1 MPSELLNSVLN
12 TLGDIVSIE
21 PDVLEKHA
29 CDWSNVNRQ
38 QPLAVLRPRSVA
50 EVSAALRACYGAG
63 IAVVPQG
70 GLTGLTGGATPQA
83 GQVVLSLERLKGIEE
98 IDRDSATMTVLA
110 GTPLEMAQKAA
121 EEAGLY
127 LALDIGSRGS
137 CQIGGNIATN
147 AGGNHVIRY
156 GMARAQVLGL
166 ETVLADG
173 TILSA
178 LTKVM
183 KNNAGYDLN
192 QLFIGSEGTLGIVTR
207 AVLRLHAKPR
217 SKSTALIAAP
227 GYDAAVR
234 ILRRLQAELGEVS
247 GFEAM
252 WPDFY
257 RYVTS
262 DPATGAKPLPD
273 AHPFYAL
280 TEFQGNEP
288 ERDGAR
294 LEDCLTTAIETG
306 DALDA
311 VIAQS
316 EREAR
321 SFWKIREG
329 EPLDRLPY
337 LINFDVSAPT
347 AQLGAL
353 GGRLKAALIA
363 RWPEGLFFVYGHI
376 GDGNI
381 HLSAWAGGTMEQ
393 VTHEMDEIVYGEV
406 RRIGGSISAEHGIGT
421 LKRNYLG
428 HSRSPAEIEV
438 MRRIKAALDP
448 KGILNPGKVV

>member
-1 MPSELLNSVLN
+1 MSFDPLSKLNVL
-12 TLGDIVSIE
+12 GEIVSTE

-38 QPLAVLRPRSVA
+38 RPLAVLRPRSAA
-50 EVSAALRACYGAG
+50 EVSASLRACHAAG

-70 GLTGLTGGATPQA
+70 GLTGLAGGATPQA

-173 TILSA
+173 TVLTA
-178 LTKVM
+178 LAKVM
-183 KNNAGYDLN
+183 KNNTGYDLN
-192 QLFIGSEGTLGIVTR
+192 QLFIGSEGTLGVVTR
-207 AVLRLHAKPR
+207 AVLRLHARPL
-217 SKSTALIAAP
+217 SKSTALIATS
-227 GYDAAVR
+227 GFDAAVR
-234 ILRRLQAELGEVS
+234 VLCRLQAELGEVS

-257 RYVTS
+257 RYVT
-262 DPATGAKPLPD
+262 DKAGIKPMVET
-273 AHPFYAL
+273 HPFYAL

-294 LEDCLTTAIETG
+294 LEECLGAAIEAG

-321 SFWKIREG
+321 SFWKIHEG

-353 GGRLKAALIA
+353 GDRLKTALTA
-363 RWPEGLFFVYGHI
+363 RWPEGVFFVYGHV

-381 HLSAWAGGTMEQ
+381 HLSGWAGGTMEQ
-393 VTHEMDEIVYGEV
+393 VAHEMDEIVYGEV

-421 LKRNYLG
+421 LKRDYLG
-428 HSRSPAEIEV
+428 HSRSAAEIEV

-448 KGILNPGKVV
+448 KGILNPGKVI

>member
-1 MPSELLNSVLN
+1 MSSELLISALN
-12 TLGDIVSIE
+12 ALGEIVSTE

-38 QPLAVLRPRSVA
+38 RPLAVLRPRSVA
-50 EVSAALRACYGAG
+50 EVSAAMRACHAAG

-70 GLTGLTGGATPQA
+70 GLTGLAGGATPRA
-83 GQVVLSLERLKGIEE
+83 GQVVLSLERLKGIDE

-178 LTKVM
+178 LSKVM

-217 SKSTALIAAP
+217 SKSTALIATT

-234 ILRRLQAELGEVS
+234 VLRRLQAELGEVS

-257 RYVTS
+257 RYVTTH
-262 DPATGAKPLPD
+262 AGAKPMMD
-273 AHPFYAL
+273 SHPFYAL
-280 TEFQGNEP
+280 CEFQGSEP

-294 LEDCLTTAIETG
+294 LEECLAATIETG

-321 SFWKIREG
+321 SFWTIREG

-353 GGRLKAALIA
+353 GDRLKANLAA
-363 RWPEGLFFVYGHI
+363 RWPEGLFFVYGHV

-381 HLSAWAGGTMEQ
+381 HLSAWAGGTMQQ
-393 VTHEMDEIVYGEV
+393 VAHEMDEIVYSEV

-421 LKRNYLG
+421 LKRDYLG
-428 HSRSPAEIEV
+428 HSRSAAEIEL
-438 MRRIKAALDP
+438 MRRIKSALDP
-448 KGILNPGKVV
+448 KNILNPGKVI

>member
-1 MPSELLNSVLN
+1 MSSELSISALNA
-12 TLGDIVSIE
+12 LGEIVSTE
-21 PDVLEKHA
+21 SDVLEKHA
-29 CDWSNVNRQ
+29 CDWSGVNRQ
-38 QPLAVLRPRSVA
+38 RPLAVLRPRSVA
-50 EVSAALRACYGAG
+50 EVSAALRACHAAG

-70 GLTGLTGGATPQA
+70 GLTGLAGGATPQA

-98 IDRDSATMTVLA
+98 VDRDSATMTVLA

-121 EEAGLY
+121 EDAGLY

-173 TILSA
+173 TILTA
-178 LTKVM
+178 LSKVM

-207 AVLRLHAKPR
+207 AVLRLNAKPR
-217 SKSTALIAAP
+217 SKSTALIATA

-234 ILRRLQAELGEVS
+234 VLRRLQAELGEVS

-257 RYVTS
+257 RYVTEH
-262 DPATGAKPLPD
+262 AGIKPM
-273 AHPFYAL
+273 AETHPFYAL
-280 TEFQGNEP
+280 TEFQGSEP
-288 ERDGAR
+288 ERDGMR
-294 LEDCLTTAIETG
+294 LEDCLGAAIEAG

-311 VIAQS
+311 LIAQS

-353 GGRLKAALIA
+353 GERLKAALIA
-363 RWPEGLFFVYGHI
+363 RWPEGLFFVYGHV

-381 HLSAWAGGTMEQ
+381 HLSAWAGGTMDA
-393 VTHEMDEIVYGEV
+393 VAHEMDEIVYGEV

-421 LKRNYLG
+421 LKRAYLG
-428 HSRSPAEIEV
+428 HSRSAAEIDV

-448 KGILNPGKVV
+448 KGILNPGKVI

>member
-1 MPSELLNSVLN
+1 MSSELLISALN
-12 TLGDIVSIE
+12 ALGEIVSTE
-21 PDVLEKHA
+21 MDVLEKHA

-38 QPLAVLRPRSVA
+38 RPLAVLRPRSVA
-50 EVSAALRACYGAG
+50 EVSASLGACHAAG
-63 IAVVPQG
+63 LAVVPQG
-70 GLTGLTGGATPQA
+70 GLTGLAGGATPQA

-98 IDRDSATMTVLA
+98 IDRDSATMTLLA
-110 GTPLEMAQKAA
+110 GTPLEMAQNAA

-173 TILSA
+173 TVLTALS
-178 LTKVM
+178 KVM

-207 AVLRLHAKPR
+207 AVLRLHARPR
-217 SKSTALIAAP
+217 SKSTALIATT

-234 ILRRLQAELGEVS
+234 VLRRLQAELGEVS

-257 RYVTS
+257 RYVTQHS
-262 DPATGAKPLPD
+262 GIKPMAD
-273 AHPFYAL
+273 THPFYAL
-280 TEFQGNEP
+280 TEFQGSEP
-288 ERDGAR
+288 ERDGTR
-294 LEDCLTTAIETG
+294 LEECLGTAIEAG

-311 VIAQS
+311 VVAQS

-353 GGRLKAALIA
+353 GDRLKASLAA
-363 RWPEGLFFVYGHI
+363 RWPQGLFFVYGHV

-381 HLSAWAGGTMEQ
+381 HLSGWAGGRMDE
-393 VTHEMDEIVYGEV
+393 VAHEMDEIVYGEV

-421 LKRNYLG
+421 LKRAYLG
-428 HSRSPAEIEV
+428 HSRSAAEIEV

-448 KGILNPGKVV
+448 KGILNPGKVI

>member
-1 MPSELLNSVLN
+1 MSLDLLKS
-12 TLGDIVSIE
+12 LGEMVSTE

-29 CDWSNVNRQ
+29 CDWSNVDRQ
-38 QPLAVLRPRSVA
+38 RPLAVLRPRTVEEISK
-50 EVSAALRACYGAG
+50 ALRLCHDSG

-70 GLTGLTGGATPQA
+70 GLTGLAGGATPRA

-110 GTPLEMAQKAA
+110 GTPLEAAQSAA
-121 EEAGLY
+121 EDAGLY

-173 TILSA
+173 TVLTA

-207 AVLRLHAKPR
+207 VVLRLRAKPR
-217 SKSTALIAAP
+217 GKSTALIATP
-227 GYDAAVR
+227 GYDATVKL
-234 ILRRLQAELGEVS
+234 LRRLQTSLGEVS
-247 GFEAM
+247 AFEAM
-252 WPDFY
+252 WPEFY
-257 RYVTS
+257 RYVADHPS
-262 DPATGAKPLPD
+262 TGVKPLAD
-273 AHPFYAL
+273 HHPLYAL
-280 TEFQGNEP
+280 TEFCGSEP
-288 ERDGAR
+288 ERDSAR
-294 LEDCLTTAIETG
+294 LEECLGVAIEAG
-306 DALDA
+306 EAIDAL
-311 VIAQS
+311 IAQS

-321 SFWKIREG
+321 SFWRIREG
-329 EPLDRLPY
+329 EALDRLPY

-353 GGRLKAALIA
+353 AERLRTALTA
-363 RWPEGLFFVYGHI
+363 RWPAGHFYVYGHV

-381 HLSAWAGGTMEQ
+381 HLSAWAGDSLES
-393 VTHEMDEIVYGEV
+393 VAHEMDEIVYGEV

-421 LKRNYLG
+421 LKRAYLG
-428 HSRSPAEIEV
+428 HSRSEAEIEV

-448 KGILNPGKVV
+448 KGILNPGKVI

>member
-1 MPSELLNSVLN
+1 MSFDLLKS
-12 TLGDIVSIE
+12 LGEMVSTE

-38 QPLAVLRPRSVA
+38 RPLAVLRPRSVA
-50 EVSAALRACYGAG
+50 DISAALRLCHRAG

-70 GLTGLTGGATPQA
+70 GLTGLAGGATPQA
-83 GQVVLSLERLKGIEE
+83 GQVALSLERLKGVEE
-98 IDRDSATMTVLA
+98 IDRDSATITVLA
-110 GTPLEMAQKAA
+110 GTPLEVAQKAA
-121 EEAGLY
+121 AEAGLY
-127 LALDIGSRGS
+127 LALDIGARGS
-137 CQIGGNIATN
+137 CQIGGNVATN

-173 TILSA
+173 TILTS

-207 AVLRLHAKPR
+207 VVLRLHALPR
-217 SKSTALIAAP
+217 SKSTALIATS
-227 GYDAAVR
+227 GYEATVKL
-234 ILRRLQAELGEVS
+234 LRRLQNALGDIS
-247 GFEAM
+247 AFEAM

-257 RYVTS
+257 RYVT
-262 DPATGAKPLPD
+262 DHPATGIKPMAD
-273 AHPFYAL
+273 KHPFYAL
-280 TEFQGNEP
+280 TEFQGSEP

-294 LEDCLTTAIETG
+294 LEECLGAAIEDG
-306 DALDA
+306 EALDA
-311 VIAQS
+311 LIAQS

-321 SFWKIREG
+321 SFWTIREG
-329 EPLDRLPY
+329 AALDLLPY

-353 GGRLKAALIA
+353 AERTKAALIA
-363 RWPEGLFFVYGHI
+363 RWPEGLFFVYGHV

-381 HLSAWAGGTMEQ
+381 HLSAWAGGTLDA
-393 VTHEMDEIVYGEV
+393 VAHEMDEIVYGEV

-421 LKRNYLG
+421 LKRAYLG
-428 HSRSPAEIEV
+428 HSRSAAEIEL

-448 KGILNPGKVV
+448 KGILNPGKVI

>member
-1 MPSELLNSVLN
+1 MSLDLLSA
-12 TLGDIVSIE
+12 LGEMVSTE
-21 PDVLEKHA
+21 SDLLDKHA

-38 QPLAVLRPRSVA
+38 RPRAVLRPRTVA
-50 EVSAALRACYGAG
+50 EVSSALKLCHAHG

-70 GLTGLTGGATPQA
+70 GLTGLAGGATPRA

-98 IDRDSATMTVLA
+98 IDADSATMTVLA
-110 GTPLEMAQKAA
+110 GTPLETAQKAA
-121 EEAGLY
+121 EGAGLY

-137 CQIGGNIATN
+137 CQIGGNVATN

-173 TILSA
+173 TVLSS

-183 KNNAGYDLN
+183 KNNTGYDLN
-192 QLFIGSEGTLGIVTR
+192 QLFIGSEGTLGIITR
-207 AVLRLHAKPR
+207 VVLRLYPR
-217 SKSTALIAAP
+217 PRARRTALIATADY
-227 GYDAAVR
+227 GATVR
-234 ILRRLQAELGEVS
+234 LLRRLQRELGDVS
-247 GFEAM
+247 AFEAM

-257 RYVTS
+257 RYVTDHPS
-262 DPATGAKPLPD
+262 TGVKPMAD
-273 AHPFYAL
+273 THPFYAL
-280 TEFQGNEP
+280 SEFQGSEP
-288 ERDGAR
+288 DRDCTR
-294 LEDCLTTAIETG
+294 LEECLARAIEAG

-311 VIAQS
+311 LLAQS

-321 SFWKIREG
+321 SFWTIREG
-329 EPLDRLPY
+329 AALDLLPY

-353 GGRLKAALIA
+353 ADRLKANLTA

-381 HLSAWAGGTMEQ
+381 HLSAWAGGAMDD
-393 VTHEMDEIVYGEV
+393 VAHEMDEIVYGEV

-421 LKRNYLG
+421 LKRAYLG
-428 HSRSPAEIEV
+428 HSRSAAEIEI
-438 MRRIKAALDP
+438 MRRIKTALDP
-448 KGILNPGKVV
+448 RGILNPGKVI

>member
-1 MPSELLNSVLN
+1 MSSELLISALN
-12 TLGDIVSIE
+12 ALGDIVSTE

-38 QPLAVLRPRSVA
+38 RPLAVLRPRSVA
-50 EVSAALRACYGAG
+50 EVSAALRACHAAG

-70 GLTGLTGGATPQA
+70 GLTGLAGGATPQA
-83 GQVVLSLERLKGIEE
+83 GQVVLSLEKLKGVEE
-98 IDRDSATMTVLA
+98 IDRDSAAMTVLA

-121 EEAGLY
+121 EDAGLY

-166 ETVLADG
+166 EAVLADG

-178 LTKVM
+178 LSKVM

-192 QLFIGSEGTLGIVTR
+192 QLFIGSEGTLGVVTR

-217 SKSTALIAAP
+217 SKTTALIATTR
-227 GYDAAVR
+227 YDAAVR
-234 ILRRLQAELGEVS
+234 VLRRLQAELGEVS
-247 GFEAM
+247 GFESM

-257 RYVTS
+257 RYVTDS
-262 DPATGAKPLPD
+262 SGIKPLAD
-273 AHPFYAL
+273 THPFYAL
-280 TEFQGNEP
+280 IEFQGSEP
-288 ERDGAR
+288 DRDGAR
-294 LEDCLTTAIETG
+294 LEECLGAAIESG
-306 DALDA
+306 DVLDAL
-311 VIAQS
+311 IAQS

-337 LINFDVSAPT
+337 LINFDGSAPT

-353 GGRLKAALIA
+353 GDRLKASLGA
-363 RWPEGLFFVYGHI
+363 RWPDGLFFVYGHI

-381 HLSAWAGGTMEQ
+381 HLSAWAGGTMAQ
-393 VTHEMDEIVYGEV
+393 VAHEMDEIVYDEV

-421 LKRNYLG
+421 LKRDYLG
-428 HSRSPAEIEV
+428 HSRSAAEIEV

-448 KGILNPGKVV
+448 KGILNPGKVI

>member
-1 MPSELLNSVLN
+1 MDISTVLK
-12 TLGDIVSIE
+12 TLGDMVSTE

-29 CDWSNVNRQ
+29 CDWSDVDRQ
-38 QPLAVLRPRSVA
+38 RPLAVLRPRSVA
-50 EVSAALRACYGAG
+50 EVSLALKTCNELGL
-63 IAVVPQG
+63 AVVPQG
-70 GLTGLTGGATPQA
+70 GLTGLAGGATPKA
-83 GQVVLSLERLKGIEE
+83 GQVVLSLERLKGVEE

-110 GTPLEMAQKAA
+110 GTPLETAQKAA

-173 TILSA
+173 TVLSA

-207 AVLRLHAKPR
+207 AVLRLHSRKQG
-217 SKSTALIAAP
+217 KTTALVATPDYAAT
-227 GYDAAVR
+227 VKL
-234 ILRRLQAELGEVS
+234 LRRLQAGLGEIS

-257 RYVTS
+257 RFIVEHPS
-262 DPATGAKPLPD
+262 TGAKPLAAD
-273 AHPFYAL
+273 HPFYAL
-280 TEFQGNEP
+280 IEYQGNEA
-288 ERDGAR
+288 ERDRERFEA
-294 LEDCLTTAIETG
+294 CLGEAIESG
-306 DALDA
+306 EALDG
-311 VIAQS
+311 VVAQS

-329 EPLDRLPY
+329 EPLDMYPY

-347 AQLGAL
+347 AQLGDLAE
-353 GGRLKAALIA
+353 RLTAALLA
-363 RWPEGLFFVYGHI
+363 RWPEGKFYVYGHV

-381 HLSAWAGGTMEQ
+381 HLSAYAGGTMAE
-393 VTHEMDEIVYGEV
+393 VAHSMDDIVYDEV

-421 LKRNYLG
+421 LKRDYLG
-428 HSRSPAEIEV
+428 HSRSAAEIAV

-448 KGILNPGKVV
+448 KGILNPGKVI

>member
-1 MPSELLNSVLN
+1 MSFDLLISALN
-12 TLGDIVSIE
+12 ALGEIVSTE
-21 PDVLEKHA
+21 PDVLDKHA

-38 QPLAVLRPRSVA
+38 RPLAVLRPRSVA
-50 EVSAALRACYGAG
+50 EVSASLRACHAAG

-70 GLTGLTGGATPQA
+70 GLTGLAGGATPQA
-83 GQVVLSLERLKGIEE
+83 GQVVLSLERLKGVEE
-98 IDRDSATMTVLA
+98 VDRDSATMTVLA
-110 GTPLEMAQKAA
+110 GTPLEAAQKAA

-207 AVLRLHAKPR
+207 AVLRLHARPR
-217 SKSTALIAAP
+217 SKSTALIATT
-227 GYDAAVR
+227 GYDAAVQV
-234 ILRRLQAELGEVS
+234 LRRLQAELGEIS

-257 RYVTS
+257 RYVTDHS
-262 DPATGAKPLPD
+262 GMKPM
-273 AHPFYAL
+273 AGTHPFYAL
-280 TEFQGNEP
+280 AEFQGSEP

-294 LEDCLTTAIETG
+294 LEECLAAAIETG
-306 DALDA
+306 DAVDA

-321 SFWKIREG
+321 SFWRIREG

-353 GGRLKAALIA
+353 GERLKAALIA
-363 RWPEGLFFVYGHI
+363 RWPERLFFVYGHI

-381 HLSAWAGGTMEQ
+381 HLSGWAGGTMDE
-393 VTHEMDEIVYGEV
+393 VAHEMDEIVYGEV

-421 LKRNYLG
+421 LKRDYLG
-428 HSRSPAEIEV
+428 HSRSAAEIEI
-438 MRRIKAALDP
+438 MRKIKAALDP
-448 KGILNPGKVV
+448 KNILNPGKVI

>member
-1 MPSELLNSVLN
+1 MSFDLLTS
-12 TLGDIVSIE
+12 LGDMVSTE

-38 QPLAVLRPRSVA
+38 RPLAVLRPRTVA
-50 EVSAALRACYGAG
+50 DVSTALRLCHDAG

-70 GLTGLTGGATPQA
+70 GLTGLAGGATPQA

-110 GTPLEMAQKAA
+110 GTPLEVAQKAA
-121 EEAGLY
+121 AEAGLY
-127 LALDIGSRGS
+127 LALDIGARGS

-173 TILSA
+173 TILTA

-207 AVLRLHAKPR
+207 VVLRLHAQPR
-217 SKSTALIAAP
+217 SKSTALIATT
-227 GYDAAVR
+227 GYEATVKL
-234 ILRRLQAELGEVS
+234 LRRVQNALGDIS
-247 GFEAM
+247 AFEAM
-252 WPDFY
+252 WPGFY
-257 RYVTS
+257 RYVTDHPS
-262 DPATGAKPLPD
+262 TGSKPMAD
-273 AHPFYAL
+273 HHPFYAL
-280 TEFQGNEP
+280 TEFQGSEP

-294 LEDCLTTAIETG
+294 LEECLGAAIEDG
-306 DALDA
+306 EALDA
-311 VIAQS
+311 LIAQS

-321 SFWKIREG
+321 SFWTIREG
-329 EPLDRLPY
+329 AALDLLPY

-353 GGRLKAALIA
+353 AERLNAALIA

-381 HLSAWAGGTMEQ
+381 HLSAWAGGTLEA
-393 VTHEMDEIVYGEV
+393 VAHEMDEIVYGEV

-421 LKRNYLG
+421 LKRAYLG
-428 HSRSPAEIEV
+428 HSRSAAEIDV

-448 KGILNPGKVV
+448 KGILNPGKVI

>member
-1 MPSELLNSVLN
+1 MSFDLLNS
-12 TLGDIVSIE
+12 LGDMVSTE
-21 PDVLEKHA
+21 PDVLDKHA
-29 CDWSNVNRQ
+29 CDWSNVNRRR
-38 QPLAVLRPRSVA
+38 PRAVLRPRTVA
-50 EVSAALRACYGAG
+50 DVSAALKLCHEAG

-70 GLTGLTGGATPQA
+70 GLTGLAGGATPQA
-83 GQVVLSLERLKGIEE
+83 DQVVLSLERLKGIEE

-137 CQIGGNIATN
+137 CQIGGNVATN

-173 TILSA
+173 TILRS

-192 QLFIGSEGTLGIVTR
+192 QLFIGSEGTLGIITR
-207 AVLRLHAKPR
+207 VVLRLYPR
-217 SKSTALIAAP
+217 LLSKSTALVATT
-227 GYDAAVR
+227 GYDTTVR
-234 ILRRLQAELGEVS
+234 LLRQLQRELGEVS
-247 GFEAM
+247 AFEAM

-257 RYVTS
+257 RYVTGHPS
-262 DPATGAKPLPD
+262 TAVKPMTD
-273 AHPFYAL
+273 THPFYAL
-280 TEFQGNEP
+280 TEFQGSEP
-288 ERDGAR
+288 ERDRER
-294 LEDCLTTAIETG
+294 LEECLAGAIEAG

-311 VIAQS
+311 LIAQS

-321 SFWKIREG
+321 GFWTIREG
-329 EPLDRLPY
+329 AALDLLPY

-347 AQLGAL
+347 AQLGTLAKQ
-353 GGRLKAALIA
+353 LKAKLIA

-381 HLSAWAGGTMEQ
+381 HLSAWAGGVMDD
-393 VTHEMDEIVYGEV
+393 VSHEMDEIVYGEV

-421 LKRNYLG
+421 LKRAYLG
-428 HSRSPAEIEV
+428 HSRSAAEIEV

-448 KGILNPGKVV
+448 KGILNPGKVI

>member
-1 MPSELLNSVLN
+1 MSFDLLNS
-12 TLGDIVSIE
+12 LGDMLSTE
-21 PDVLEKHA
+21 PDMLEKHA

-38 QPLAVLRPRSVA
+38 RPRAVLRPRSVA
-50 EVSAALRACYGAG
+50 EVSAALRLCHEAG
-63 IAVVPQG
+63 IAIVPQG
-70 GLTGLTGGATPQA
+70 GLTGLAGGATPQA
-83 GQVVLSLERLKGIEE
+83 GQVALSLERLKGVEE

-110 GTPLEMAQKAA
+110 GTPLEVAQKAA

-173 TILSA
+173 TILNS

-207 AVLRLHAKPR
+207 VVLRLHARPR
-217 SKSTALIAAP
+217 SKSTALVATT
-227 GYDAAVR
+227 GYDATVKL
-234 ILRRLQAELGEVS
+234 LRRLQNALGDIS
-247 GFEAM
+247 AFEAM

-257 RYVTS
+257 RYVTDHPS
-262 DPATGAKPLPD
+262 TGIKPMAD
-273 AHPFYAL
+273 GHPFYAL
-280 TEFQGNEP
+280 TEFQGSEP

-294 LEDCLTTAIETG
+294 LEECLGAAIEDG
-306 DALDA
+306 EALDA
-311 VIAQS
+311 LIAQS

-321 SFWKIREG
+321 SFWTIREG
-329 EPLDRLPY
+329 GALDLLPY

-353 GGRLKAALIA
+353 AERLKATLVA
-363 RWPEGLFFVYGHI
+363 RWPDGLFFVYGHI

-381 HLSAWAGGTMEQ
+381 HLSAWAGGTLEA
-393 VTHEMDEIVYGEV
+393 VAHEMDEIVYAEV

-421 LKRNYLG
+421 LKRAYLG
-428 HSRSPAEIEV
+428 HSRSAAEIEL

-448 KGILNPGKVV
+448 KGILNPGKVI

>member
-1 MPSELLNSVLN
+1 MTSLDLLGQ
-12 TLGDIVSIE
+12 LGAMVSTE
-21 PDVLEKHA
+21 PDVLDKHA
-29 CDWSNVNRQ
+29 CDWSNVDRQ
-38 QPLAVLRPRSVA
+38 RPLAVLRPRSVA
-50 EVSAALRACYGAG
+50 DISRALKLCHEAG
-63 IAVVPQG
+63 IPVVPQG
-70 GLTGLTGGATPQA
+70 GLTGLAGGATPQA

-110 GTPLEMAQKAA
+110 GTPLEVAQQAA

-127 LALDIGSRGS
+127 LALDIGARGS

-207 AVLRLHAKPR
+207 AVLRLHARPQSR
-217 SKSTALIAAP
+217 TTALIATT
-227 GYDAAVR
+227 GYEATVKL
-234 ILRRLQAELGEVS
+234 LRRLQSSLGEVS
-247 GFEAM
+247 AFEAM
-252 WPDFY
+252 WPDYY
-257 RYVTS
+257 RYMVNHPS
-262 DPATGAKPLPD
+262 TGIRPMAD
-273 AHPFYAL
+273 HHPFYAL
-280 TEFQGNEP
+280 TEFEGSEP
-288 ERDGAR
+288 ERDRTR
-294 LEDCLTTAIETG
+294 LEDCLGAAIEAG
-306 DALDA
+306 EALDA
-311 VIAQS
+311 LIAQS

-321 SFWKIREG
+321 NFWLIREG
-329 EPLDRLPY
+329 AALELFPY

-347 AQLGAL
+347 AQLGELARRLTSAL
-353 GGRLKAALIA
+353 TG
-363 RWPEGLFFVYGHI
+363 RWPEGHFYVYGHV

-381 HLSAWAGGTMEQ
+381 HLSAWAGGTPED
-393 VTHEMDEIVYGEV
+393 VAHAMDEIVYGEV

-421 LKRNYLG
+421 LKRAYLG
-428 HSRSPAEIEV
+428 HSRSEAEIAV
-438 MRRIKAALDP
+438 MRRIKASLDP
-448 KGILNPGKVV
+448 KGILNPGKVI

>member
-12 TLGDIVSIE
+12 TLGDIVSTE

-98 IDRDSATMTVLA
+98 IDRDSAAMTVLA

-147 AGGNHVIRY
+147 AGGNHVVRY

-347 AQLGAL
+347 ARLGAL
-353 GGRLKAALIA
+353 GERLKAALNA

>member
-1 MPSELLNSVLN
+1 M
-12 TLGDIVSIE
+12 VSTE
-21 PDVLEKHA
+21 PDVLERHA

-38 QPLAVLRPRSVA
+38 RPVAVLRPRSVA
-50 EVSAALRACYGAG
+50 EVSAALRACHEAG

-70 GLTGLTGGATPQA
+70 GLTGLAGGATPRA
-83 GQVVLSLERLKGIEE
+83 GQVVLSLERLKGVEE
-98 IDRDSATMTVLA
+98 IDRDSATMTLLA

-137 CQIGGNIATN
+137 CQVGGNIATN

-166 ETVLADG
+166 EAVLADG
-173 TILSA
+173 TILTA
-178 LTKVM
+178 LSKVM
-183 KNNAGYDLN
+183 KNNAGYDLS
-192 QLFIGSEGTLGIVTR
+192 QLFIGSEGTLGVVTR

-217 SKSTALIAAP
+217 SKSTALIATT
-227 GYDAAVR
+227 GYDSAVR
-234 ILRRLQAELGEVS
+234 VLRRLQSELGEVS

-257 RYVTS
+257 RYVT
-262 DPATGAKPLPD
+262 DRAGIKPLVD
-273 AHPFYAL
+273 TQPFYAL
-280 TEFQGNEP
+280 TEFQGSEP

-294 LEDCLTTAIETG
+294 LEECLGAAIETG

-311 VIAQS
+311 LIAQS

-321 SFWKIREG
+321 SFWTIREG

-353 GGRLKAALIA
+353 GDRLKASVGA
-363 RWPEGLFFVYGHI
+363 RWPEGLFFVYGHV

-381 HLSAWAGGTMEQ
+381 HLSAWAGGTMDE
-393 VTHEMDEIVYGEV
+393 VAHEMDEIVYGEV

-421 LKRNYLG
+421 LKRAYLG
-428 HSRSPAEIEV
+428 HSRSAAEIEV

-448 KGILNPGKVV
+448 KGILNPGKVI

>member
-1 MPSELLNSVLN
+1 MSLLSDRIGSLGEMVSTEPEVL
-12 TLGDIVSIE
+12 D
-21 PDVLEKHA
+21 KHA
-29 CDWSNVNRQ
+29 CDWSGVNRQ
-38 QPLAVLRPRSVA
+38 LPLAVLRPRTVE
-50 EVSAALRACYGAG
+50 EVSAALRLCHEMNM
-63 IAVVPQG
+63 AVVPQG
-70 GLTGLTGGATPQA
+70 GLTGLAGGATPRA
-83 GQVVLSLERLKGIEE
+83 GQVVLSLERLRGIEE
-98 IDRDSATMTVLA
+98 LDRDGATMTVLA
-110 GTPLEMAQKAA
+110 GTPLETAQKAA

-137 CQIGGNIATN
+137 CQIGGNVATN

-173 TILSA
+173 TILTA

-207 AVLRLHAKPR
+207 VVLRLHARPR
-217 SKSTALIAAP
+217 SKSTALIATT
-227 GYDAAVR
+227 GYDATVR
-234 ILRRLQAELGEVS
+234 LLRRLQTALGDVS
-247 GFEAM
+247 AFEAM
-252 WPDFY
+252 WPGFY
-257 RYVTS
+257 RYVT
-262 DPATGAKPLPD
+262 DHPATGAKPMAD
-273 AHPFYAL
+273 HHPFYAL
-280 TEFQGNEP
+280 AEFQGSEP

-294 LEDCLTTAIETG
+294 LEESLGAAIEAG
-306 DALDA
+306 EALDA
-311 VIAQS
+311 LIAQS

-329 EPLDRLPY
+329 EALDLLPY

-347 AQLGAL
+347 VQLGGLAERLATAL
-353 GGRLKAALIA
+353 TA
-363 RWPEGLFFVYGHI
+363 RWPEGRFFIYGHI

-381 HLSAWAGGTMEQ
+381 HLSAWAGGTLDS
-393 VTHEMDEIVYGEV
+393 VAHEMDEIVYGEV

-421 LKRNYLG
+421 LKRAYLG
-428 HSRSPAEIEV
+428 HSRSQAEIDA

-448 KGILNPGKVV
+448 KGILNPGKVI

>member
-1 MPSELLNSVLN
+1 M
-12 TLGDIVSIE
+12 
-21 PDVLEKHA
+21 
-29 CDWSNVNRQ
+29 
-38 QPLAVLRPRSVA
+38 
-50 EVSAALRACYGAG
+50 
-63 IAVVPQG
+63 AVVPQG
-70 GLTGLTGGATPQA
+70 GLTGLAGGATPQA

-166 ETVLADG
+166 EAVLADG
-173 TILSA
+173 TVLSA

-192 QLFIGSEGTLGIVTR
+192 QLFIGSEGTLGVVTR
-207 AVLRLHAKPR
+207 VVLRLHPRPR
-217 SKSTALIAAP
+217 SKSTALIATA

-234 ILRRLQAELGEVS
+234 LLRRVQRDLGEVS
-247 GFEAM
+247 AFEAM

-257 RYVTS
+257 RFVT
-262 DPATGAKPLPD
+262 DHPATGVKPMAD
-273 AHPFYAL
+273 GHPFYAL
-280 TEFQGNEP
+280 TEFQGSEP
-288 ERDGAR
+288 ARDGAR
-294 LEDCLTTAIETG
+294 LEECLAAAIESGDTL
-306 DALDA
+306 DAL
-311 VIAQS
+311 IAQS

-321 SFWKIREG
+321 SFWTIREG
-329 EPLDRLPY
+329 EALDLLPY
-337 LINFDVSAPT
+337 LINFDLSAPT
-347 AQLGAL
+347 AQLGVLAEE
-353 GGRLKAALIA
+353 LKAKLTG
-363 RWPEGLFFVYGHI
+363 RWPDGLFFVYGHI

-381 HLSAWAGGTMEQ
+381 HLSAWAGGTMDE
-393 VTHEMDEIVYGEV
+393 VAHEMDELVYGTV

-421 LKRNYLG
+421 LKRAYLG
-428 HSRSPAEIEV
+428 YSRSAAEIEV

-448 KGILNPGKVV
+448 KGILNPGKVI

>member
-1 MPSELLNSVLN
+1 MILNSLSR
-12 TLGDIVSIE
+12 LGDMVSTE
-21 PDVLEKHA
+21 PDVLDKHA
-29 CDWSNVNRQ
+29 CDWTNVDRQ
-38 QPLAVLRPRSVA
+38 RPLAVLRPRSVA
-50 EVSAALRACYGAG
+50 EVSLALKTCHEQGL
-63 IAVVPQG
+63 AVVPQG
-70 GLTGLTGGATPQA
+70 GLTGLAGGATPRP

-98 IDRDSATMTVLA
+98 IDGDSATMTVLA
-110 GTPLEMAQKAA
+110 GTPLEAAQEAA
-121 EEAGLY
+121 AEAGLY

-173 TILSA
+173 TVLTSLS
-178 LTKVM
+178 KVM

-207 AVLRLHAKPR
+207 VVLRLHAQAP
-217 SKSTALIAAP
+217 SKVTVLVATADYPATVKL
-227 GYDAAVR
+227 
-234 ILRRLQAELGEVS
+234 LRRLQADLGEVS

-257 RYVTS
+257 RHVVTHPS
-262 DPATGAKPLPD
+262 TGAKPLEPIY
-273 AHPFYAL
+273 PFYAL
-280 TEFQGNEP
+280 VEYQGNEP
-288 ERDGAR
+288 ERDRERVEA
-294 LEDCLTTAIETG
+294 CLAEAIDVGE
-306 DALDA
+306 ALDG

-329 EPLDRLPY
+329 QPLDTLPY

-347 AQLGAL
+347 AQLGDLAARIDDAL
-353 GGRLKAALIA
+353 KR
-363 RWPEGLFFVYGHI
+363 RWPDGQFFVYGHV

-381 HLSAWAGGTMEQ
+381 HLSAYAGGTMES
-393 VTHEMDEIVYGEV
+393 VAHEMDDIVYGEV

-421 LKRNYLG
+421 LKRAYLG

-438 MRRIKAALDP
+438 MRKIKAALDP
-448 KGILNPGKVV
+448 KGILNPGKVI

>member
-1 MPSELLNSVLN
+1 MISDLLSR
-12 TLGDIVSIE
+12 LGDMVSTE
-21 PDVLEKHA
+21 PDVLDKHA
-29 CDWSNVNRQ
+29 CDWSNVDRQ
-38 QPLAVLRPRSVA
+38 RPLAVLRPRSIA
-50 EVSAALRACYGAG
+50 NVSLALKTCNELGL
-63 IAVVPQG
+63 AVVPQG
-70 GLTGLTGGATPQA
+70 GLTGLAGGATPRA
-83 GQVVLSLERLKGIEE
+83 GQIVLSLELLKGVEE

-110 GTPLEMAQKAA
+110 GTPLEAAQKAA
-121 EEAGLY
+121 TEAGLY

-137 CQIGGNIATN
+137 CQIGGNVATN

-173 TILSA
+173 TVLTS

-207 AVLRLHAKPR
+207 VVLRLHPQPQ
-217 SKSTALIAAP
+217 SKITALIATPDYKAT
-227 GYDAAVR
+227 VKL
-234 ILRRLQAELGEVS
+234 LRRLQGSLGEIS

-257 RYVTS
+257 RYVVEHPT
-262 DPATGAKPLPD
+262 TGVRPMPTD
-273 AHPFYAL
+273 HPFYAL
-280 TEFQGNEP
+280 IEYQGNEA
-288 ERDGAR
+288 ERDRERFEA
-294 LEDCLTTAIETG
+294 CLGEAIEAG
-306 DALDA
+306 EALDG

-329 EPLDRLPY
+329 APLDMLPY

-347 AQLGAL
+347 AQLGNLAE
-353 GGRLKAALIA
+353 RLSAALLN
-363 RWPEGLFFVYGHI
+363 RWPDGLFFVYGHV

-381 HLSAWAGGTMEQ
+381 HVSAYAGGTMES
-393 VTHEMDEIVYGEV
+393 VAHEMDDIVYDEV

-421 LKRNYLG
+421 LKRAYLG
-428 HSRSPAEIEV
+428 HSRSAAEIAV
-438 MRRIKAALDP
+438 MRKIKAALDP
-448 KGILNPGKVV
+448 KGTLNPGKVI

>member
-1 MPSELLNSVLN
+1 MSSELLTPELN
-12 TLGDIVSIE
+12 ALGEIVSTE
-21 PDVLEKHA
+21 PDVLDKHA
-29 CDWSNVNRQ
+29 CDWSNVDRQ
-38 QPLAVLRPRSVA
+38 RPLAVLRPRSVA
-50 EVSAALRACYGAG
+50 EVAAALRACHAAG

-70 GLTGLTGGATPQA
+70 GLTGLAGGATPRA
-83 GQVVLSLERLKGIEE
+83 GQVVLSLERLKGVEE
-98 IDRDSATMTVLA
+98 IDRDSATMTVRA

-121 EEAGLY
+121 EDAGLY

-173 TILSA
+173 TILTS
-178 LTKVM
+178 LSKVM

-207 AVLRLHAKPR
+207 AVLRLHARPR
-217 SKSTALIAAP
+217 SKSTALIATA

-234 ILRRLQAELGEVS
+234 VLRRLQGELGEVS

-257 RYVTS
+257 RYVT
-262 DPATGAKPLPD
+262 DQAGTKPMTGAY
-273 AHPFYAL
+273 PFYAL
-280 TEFQGNEP
+280 CEFQGSEP

-294 LEDCLTTAIETG
+294 LAECLATAIETG

-311 VIAQS
+311 LIAQS

-321 SFWKIREG
+321 SFWTIREG

-347 AQLGAL
+347 VQLGAL
-353 GGRLKAALIA
+353 GDRLKASLSA
-363 RWPEGLFFVYGHI
+363 RWPDGLFFVYGHI

-381 HLSAWAGGTMEQ
+381 HLSAWAGGTMDG
-393 VTHEMDEIVYGEV
+393 VAHEMDEIVYGEV

-421 LKRNYLG
+421 LKRDYLG
-428 HSRSPAEIEV
+428 HSRSAAEIEV

-448 KGILNPGKVV
+448 KGILNPGKVI

>member
-1 MPSELLNSVLN
+1 MSLEFLAQ
-12 TLGDIVSIE
+12 LGNMVSTE
-21 PDVLEKHA
+21 PDVLDKHA
-29 CDWSNVNRQ
+29 CDWSNVNRHR
-38 QPLAVLRPRSVA
+38 PLAVLRPRTVA
-50 EVSAALRACYGAG
+50 EVSGALRRCHEAG
-63 IAVVPQG
+63 IGVVPQG
-70 GLTGLTGGATPQA
+70 GLTGLAGGATPQA
-83 GQVVLSLERLKGIEE
+83 DQVVLSLERLKGVEE

-110 GTPLEMAQKAA
+110 GTPLETAQKAA
-121 EEAGLY
+121 AEAGLY

-207 AVLRLHAKPR
+207 VVLRLHPTPR
-217 SKSTALIAAP
+217 SKSTALIATA
-227 GYDAAVR
+227 GYDATVR
-234 ILRRLQAELGEVS
+234 LLRRLQRDLGDVS
-247 GFEAM
+247 AFEAM

-257 RYVTS
+257 RYVTDHPS
-262 DPATGAKPLPD
+262 TGLKPMAD
-273 AHPFYAL
+273 TYPFYAL
-280 TEFQGNEP
+280 TEFQGGEP

-294 LEDCLTTAIETG
+294 LEESLGAAIEAG

-311 VIAQS
+311 LIAQS
-316 EREAR
+316 QREAR
-321 SFWKIREG
+321 NFWTIREG
-329 EPLDRLPY
+329 EALDRLPY

-347 AQLGAL
+347 AQLGTLAE
-353 GGRLKAALIA
+353 RLKAALRT

-381 HLSAWAGGTMEQ
+381 HLSAWAGDTLEH
-393 VTHEMDEIVYGEV
+393 VAHEMDEIVYGEV
-406 RRIGGSISAEHGIGT
+406 RRIGGSISAEHGVGT
-421 LKRNYLG
+421 LKRAYLG
-428 HSRSPAEIEV
+428 HSRSEAEIAV

-448 KGILNPGKVV
+448 KGILNPGKVI

>member
-1 MPSELLNSVLN
+1 MLLDFLRP
-12 TLGDIVSIE
+12 LGDLVSNE
-21 PDVLEKHA
+21 PDVLDKHA

-38 QPLAVLRPRSVA
+38 RPLAVLRPRTVA
-50 EVSAALRACYGAG
+50 EVSAALKLCHDSGM
-63 IAVVPQG
+63 AVVPQG
-70 GLTGLTGGATPQA
+70 GLTGLAGGATPKA

-166 ETVLADG
+166 EAVLADG
-173 TILSA
+173 TVLSA

-192 QLFIGSEGTLGIVTR
+192 QLFIGSEGTLGVVTR
-207 AVLRLHAKPR
+207 VVLRLHPRPR
-217 SKSTALIAAP
+217 SKSTALIATA

-234 ILRRLQAELGEVS
+234 LLRRVQRDLGEVS
-247 GFEAM
+247 AFEAM

-257 RYVTS
+257 RFVT
-262 DPATGAKPLPD
+262 DHPATGVKPMAD
-273 AHPFYAL
+273 GHPFYVL
-280 TEFQGNEP
+280 TEFQGSELA
-288 ERDGAR
+288 RDGAP
-294 LEDCLTTAIETG
+294 LEECLAAAIESGDTL
-306 DALDA
+306 DAL
-311 VIAQS
+311 IAQS
-316 EREAR
+316 ERAAR
-321 SFWKIREG
+321 SFWTIREG
-329 EPLDRLPY
+329 EALDRLPY
-337 LINFDVSAPT
+337 LINFDLSAPT
-347 AQLGAL
+347 AQLGVLAEE
-353 GGRLKAALIA
+353 LKAKLTG
-363 RWPEGLFFVYGHI
+363 RWPDGLFFVYGHI

-381 HLSAWAGGTMEQ
+381 HLSAWAGGTMDE
-393 VTHEMDEIVYGEV
+393 VAHEMDELVYGTV

-421 LKRNYLG
+421 LKRAYLG
-428 HSRSPAEIEV
+428 YSRSAAEIEV

-448 KGILNPGKVV
+448 KGILNPGKVI

>member
-1 MPSELLNSVLN
+1 MSSKLLDS
-12 TLGDIVSIE
+12 LGDMVSTE
-21 PDVLEKHA
+21 ADVLEKHA

-38 QPLAVLRPRSVA
+38 RPLAVLRPPSVA
-50 EVSAALRACYGAG
+50 EVSAALRSCHGAG

-70 GLTGLTGGATPQA
+70 GLTGLAGGATPNA

-98 IDRDSATMTVLA
+98 IDADSATMTVLA
-110 GTPLEMAQKAA
+110 GTPLEVAQKAA

-137 CQIGGNIATN
+137 CQIGGNVATN

-173 TILSA
+173 TVLTS

-207 AVLRLHAKPR
+207 VVLRLHPRPR
-217 SKSTALIAAP
+217 SKSTALIATA

-234 ILRRLQAELGEVS
+234 LLRRLQRDLGEVS
-247 GFEAM
+247 AFEAM

-257 RYVTS
+257 RFVTDHPS
-262 DPATGAKPLPD
+262 SRIKPMAD
-273 AHPFYAL
+273 THPFYAL

-288 ERDGAR
+288 DRDRTR
-294 LEDCLTTAIETG
+294 LEGCLGTAIETG

-311 VIAQS
+311 LIAQS

-321 SFWKIREG
+321 SFWTIREG
-329 EPLDRLPY
+329 EPLDQLPY

-353 GGRLKAALIA
+353 ADDLKAKLAA

-381 HLSAWAGGTMEQ
+381 HLSAWADGTMEDVAHQ
-393 VTHEMDEIVYGEV
+393 MDDIVYGEV

-421 LKRNYLG
+421 LKRAYLG
-428 HSRSPAEIEV
+428 HSRSAAEIDV

-448 KGILNPGKVV
+448 KGILNPGKVI